1 MAGMPIGFRVDNAE
15 VLELFARAPT
25 AVKRRLTQLVEGG
38 AIDVQREMR
47 QQAPVAVT
55 GYLRRSVQYRFSPG
69 LIQAIIEPQAKYAA
83 AIEEGAGR
91 TTSASLRARRCATGP
106 SSVAW
111 TRTPCSRLSRRR
123 ARRPTRSSR
132 GPTTSCGHGWSGIL
146 SADYQVSPGDARQW
160 LSITA
165 SRSGPRTP

>member
-55 GYLRRSVQYRFSPG
+55 GYLRR
-69 LIQAIIEPQAKYAA
+69 
-83 AIEEGAGR
+83 
-91 TTSASLRARRCATGP
+91 
-106 SSVAW
+106 
-111 TRTPCSRLSRRR
+111 PCSTASHRASSRRSSS
-123 ARRPTRSSR
+123 RRPSTPRRR
-132 GPTTSCGHGWSGIL
+132 G
-146 SADYQVSPGDARQW
+146 AR
-160 LSITA
+160 A
-165 SRSGPRTP
+165 APRQRR

>member
-83 AIEEGAGR
+83 AIEEGR
-91 TTSASLRARRCATGP
+91 GP
-106 SSVAW
+106 HHVSVAEGTPLRDW
-111 TRTPCSRLSRRR
+111 AEFRGLDPYAVQSSIEKKGTKANPFIKRTYNIM
-123 ARRPTRSSR
+123 RPRVERDIER
-132 GPTTSCGHGWSGIL
+132 GLLKLVQEMEGSG
-146 SADYQVSPGDARQW
+146 SV
-160 LSITA
+160 
-165 SRSGPRTP
+165 